1 MLRIKHEKANTYQDE
16 IKYVP
21 LKKVNIKAEL
31 YSFAA
36 DVTITQVFRNDE
48 QIPVEAVYCFPIEE
62 KAAVYS
68 FVAHIDDREIIAQ
81 LKEKKEA
88 QEEYNNALQQGH
100 GAYLLEQD
108 EQTKDCFIINIGAL
122 NPSKECIIT
131 FAYVTELE
139 LVHESTIQFVIPTTI
154 AQRYNPDTKSIS
166 LPANT
171 NCNYIQ
177 SSSYTI
183 ELICRIKKIDGL
195 HQQQIARVNS
205 TSHPIEVDI
214 TQQDAYVI
222 TFAQENT
229 HLDRDILI
237 NIVLAEQHQNTIVA
251 VEQGAIMVTFTPAE
265 QDYSHQTLDNEFIFV
280 IDCSGSMQSE
290 NKIELARQAMLI
302 FLKSLPINC
311 YFNIVRFGSRYK
323 CLFNETT
330 AIYNEENVQQA
341 EQLINS
347 MQADLGGTELL
358 ELLKWFKQYPPV
370 QDRARQIFLLTDGE
384 INDVS
389 QVIDLCRSMA
399 SSTRIFS
406 FGLGHS
412 PSRSL
417 VKGLAR
423 STNGQFVFISPNTNV
438 DIYVGE
444 QLKKALQPCITNI
457 HVEWNLENNV
467 QTAPTQLPPVFVN
480 DRLIIYGLVE
490 DETIQFNH
498 NSSIELMIKPN
509 NQRLAMAQI
518 NRIPSVTHNGTI
530 IRLAAKALILE
541 LQHEKTSS
549 SLQKRFD
556 DVSIPIDETI
566 ETAAITKKRIIDLSL
581 KYNILSPY
589 TAFIGVEKRT
599 NMSNAEMILREVP
612 IQISVDDQHLQTF
625 QPSYSNS
632 GGFLPRCAPTSPG
645 YCYSPFSRS
654 YSQTSP
660 QYSPSSPSYAPTSPF
675 YFPTYNTSVTLNNT
689 NEVDNVLEM
698 QDTLGDSSVTQSRKR
713 KRCETEVTW
722 PDDDRDIVRRLIM
735 EQKFDGL
742 WNLDI
747 KSIEHLTGKSFATFP
762 LVDFQINM
770 QTLISAIIIALFV
783 TRFAVF
789 VSLWHGVVRKARAR
803 LTDLFEKDSNK
814 LNLLLDKIN
823 KQLCEN

>member
-1 MLRIKHEKANTYQDE
+1 MLRIKHEKANICQNE

-48 QIPVEAVYCFPIEE
+48 QIPIEAVYCFPIEE

-68 FVAHIDDREIIAQ
+68 FVAHIDDREIIGQ

-88 QEEYNNALQQGH
+88 QQEYNNALQQGH

-122 NPSKECIIT
+122 NPSKECTIT
-131 FAYVTELE
+131 IAYVTELE

-154 AQRYNPDTKSIS
+154 APRYNPDTKSIS

-183 ELICRIKKIDGL
+183 ELICRIKKINGP

-251 VEQGAIMVTFTPAE
+251 VEQSAIMVSFTPVE
-265 QDYSHQTLDNEFIFV
+265 QDYSHQTLNNEFIFV

-302 FLKSLPINC
+302 FLKSLPVNC
-311 YFNIVRFGSRYK
+311 YFNIVRFGSKYK

-358 ELLKWFKQYPPV
+358 EPLKWFEQYPPV
-370 QDRARQIFLLTDGE
+370 RDRARQIFLLTDGE
-384 INDVS
+384 INDVA

-444 QLKKALQPCITNI
+444 QLKKALQPCITNV

-467 QTAPTQLPPVFVN
+467 ETAPTQLPPVFVN

-498 NSSIELMIKPN
+498 NSSVELMVQPN

-518 NRIPSVTHNGTI
+518 NRIPS
-530 IRLAAKALILE
+530 
-541 LQHEKTSS
+541 HEKTPS

-556 DVSIPIDETI
+556 DVPKPIDETT

-625 QPSYSNS
+625 QPLYSNS
-632 GGFLPRCAPTSPG
+632 GGFSPWYAPSSP
-645 YCYSPFSRS
+645 CYSL
-654 YSQTSP
+654 TSP
-660 QYSPSSPSYAPTSPF
+660 QYSPSSASYAPSSPI
-675 YFPTYNTSVTLNNT
+675 YFPTYNTSITLNNT
-689 NEVDNVLEM
+689 NEVDNALEM
-698 QDTLGDSSVTQSRKR
+698 QDTLGDSLVTQSRKR

-722 PDDDRDIVRRLIM
+722 PDDDRDIVHRLII
-735 EQKFDGL
+735 EQRFDRL
-742 WNLDI
+742 WDLDI

-770 QTLISAIIIALFV
+770 ETLISAIIIALFE

-789 VSLWHGVVRKARAR
+789 VSL
-803 LTDLFEKDSNK
+803 
-814 LNLLLDKIN
+814 
-823 KQLCEN
+823 